1 MKKNNSCLII
11 TPIIAH
17 YRYELLKSFSDLN
30 INITIASDF
39 YKSKKIKTL
48 TISELSK
55 IDTKFE
61 FIELK
66 NINLFGNIYFQKGL
80 FKALIKKEIKNI
92 VAVGNIYNLSIWMIL
107 IFKKFLKINITLWT
121 HGNLC
126 GNKNFKYRIK
136 NLMYSF
142 SDKVVFYEKRSEDF
156 FKRDFPKKPA
166 AVCYNSFKY
175 FEFKHLRISEN
186 KSDNKLNR
194 NINYFC
200 FVGRLTPEKSLS
212 MIIKSLN
219 YIQNTIK
226 LNVGFVFIG
235 DGPEKNN
242 LEIQCKKYKLKNIE
256 FIEPLYDSSEI
267 HEICKFSK
275 GLVSPGNVG
284 LSAIT
289 ALSCGIPV
297 ITHDNLCNQMPEVGA
312 LVKGKTGYFFK
323 ENNFIELSNVLVKL
337 LNSAFN
343 YETLCYETLDTNYNP
358 NKQSHEL
365 FKQYLNK

>member
-166 AVCYNSFKY
+166 AVCYNSFK
-175 FEFKHLRISEN
+175 
-186 KSDNKLNR
+186 
-194 NINYFC
+194 
-200 FVGRLTPEKSLS
+200 
-212 MIIKSLN
+212 
-219 YIQNTIK
+219 
-226 LNVGFVFIG
+226 
-235 DGPEKNN
+235 
-242 LEIQCKKYKLKNIE
+242 
-256 FIEPLYDSSEI
+256 
-267 HEICKFSK
+267 
-275 GLVSPGNVG
+275 
-284 LSAIT
+284 
-289 ALSCGIPV
+289 
-297 ITHDNLCNQMPEVGA
+297 
-312 LVKGKTGYFFK
+312 FF
-323 ENNFIELSNVLVKL
+323 
-337 LNSAFN
+337 
-343 YETLCYETLDTNYNP
+343 
-358 NKQSHEL
+358 
-365 FKQYLNK
+365 YLNK